1 MEQAEFNFKVT
12 GNILMDVSAEP
23 VLDAQDRIIGF
34 ETKQGT
40 VRLCVCLE
48 VEKPDGTFEYLPTE
62 VGMEKVGA
70 TLVDYN
76 DADFVKIIE
85 DEEV

>member
-1 MEQAEFNFKVT
+1 MEQTEFNFKVT
-12 GNILMDVSAEP
+12 GNILMDESAEA
-23 VLDAQDRIIGF
+23 VLDAQDNIVGF
-34 ETKQGT
+34 NTKQGT
-40 VRLCVCLE
+40 VKLCVCLE

-70 TLVDYN
+70 TLVNYDE
-76 DADFVKIIE
+76 ADFVKIVE